1 MGALRRVVRG
11 RVGCMRDA
19 PCRANARASH
29 ATRRISAAQAGVQKK
44 GGVMIQV
51 REERTG
57 GEVRREALGKTEAA
71 GGGRKAEGAKKI
83 VRGAAVE
90 GIVHRQT

>member
-1 MGALRRVVRG
+1 
-11 RVGCMRDA
+11 
-19 PCRANARASH
+19 
-29 ATRRISAAQAGVQKK
+29 
-44 GGVMIQV
+44 MIQV